1 MSPSPMAWSGAWLE
15 ALVSPAVALDP
26 EGRVLETNEA
36 AARLLRGA
44 TGATEHDDV
53 SGRSF
58 AEMALVAT
66 TREDFADILART
78 AGGERWGGP
87 LRLRQGPGEM
97 VVRARLSP
105 VRKHG
110 SFAGALLSLDNRPEA
125 DPAHLAERL
134 TRLARV
140 AAELQ
145 STDDTKRLTEII
157 ISHLADAAGAT
168 SASLSVVLEDD
179 RLAMLGLRGGSAD
192 AVSRWATY
200 PAEGTPAGEVLQGRE
215 PLFFADRAQLVSR
228 FPTLAGDMSEPGST
242 LVLPLLVGTRGV
254 GVVSLS
260 FPSYRRIESAE
271 LDFYRMMADGC
282 AQALERIRALDKVA
296 EQNAKLRFLAEASA
310 ELTRSLDYEQTLARV
325 AELAVPDFADWCAIS
340 LEQDGVLRT
349 LAVAHRDPAKV
360 ELALDLQQRFP
371 ADPEAPGGAYE
382 VLRTGEPLLVAEIPE
397 ELLLASAQS
406 TEHLELLRRL
416 ELRSGLT
423 VALKAR
429 GRTFGTVTW
438 VNGEGG
444 RRFGPSDVSF
454 GEDLARRAA
463 VAIDN
468 ALLHSELRQIADS
481 LQQAVAPPELPVLDR
496 CDLTAAYASAGRV
509 DVGGDFYDAIALPDG
524 RLALV
529 IGDVMGRG
537 VDAASAMSQVRAA
550 LRAII
555 AVDPDPATVMSR
567 LDLLFERFP
576 TEQLVSL
583 VYAVADPNRDEL
595 EMTSA
600 GHPAP
605 LMRHRDGT
613 LEYLE
618 GARGTILGVELTERR
633 VHRVPFEVGQSVLL
647 FTDGLLERRDED
659 YEQGRN
665 RLVQAAAELPRELT
679 GADLEHLVE
688 IMRDPT
694 RDDDV
699 AVLAV
704 RRTG

>member
-1 MSPSPMAWSGAWLE
+1 MAWSGAWLE

-26 EGRVLETNEA
+26 QGQVLEANDA
-36 AARLLRGA
+36 AGRLLLD
-44 TGATEHDDV
+44 TGDEGV
-53 SGRSF
+53 LGRSF
-58 AEMALVAT
+58 AELALVAT
-66 TREDFADILART
+66 TRDDFVDILART
-78 AGGERWGGP
+78 ATGERWGGP
-87 LRLRQGPGEM
+87 LRLRQGAGEL

-105 VRKHG
+105 VRKNG
-110 SFAGALLSLDNRPEA
+110 AFVGALLSLDNRPEA

-140 AAELQ
+140 AAALQ
-145 STDDTKRLTEII
+145 ATDDVKRLTEII

-168 SASLSVVLEDD
+168 NSSLSVVVEEG
-179 RLAMLGLRGGSAD
+179 RLAMIGLRGGRDGA
-192 AVSRWATY
+192 ASRWASY
-200 PAEGTPAGEVLQGRE
+200 PAEGTPAGEVLTSHE
-215 PLFFADRAQLVSR
+215 PLFFADHAQLVSR
-228 FPTLAGDMSEPGST
+228 FPALADDMVEPGST
-242 LVLPLLVGTRGV
+242 LILPLMVGRRGI

-260 FPSYRRIESAE
+260 FPSYRRIDSAE
-271 LDFYRMMADGC
+271 LDFYTMMADGC
-282 AQALERIRALDKVA
+282 AQALERIRALDTVA

-310 ELTRSLDYEQTLARV
+310 ELTRSLDYEQTLTRV

-360 ELALDLQQRFP
+360 ALALDLQQRYP
-371 ADPEAPGGAYE
+371 SDPEAPGGAYE
-382 VLRTGEPLLVAEIPE
+382 VLRTGEPILVAEIPE
-397 ELLLASAQS
+397 ELLHASAQNE
-406 TEHLELLRRL
+406 EHLELLRAL

-423 VALKAR
+423 VPLKAR
-429 GRTFGTVTW
+429 GRTLGTVTW
-438 VNGEGG
+438 VNGETG
-444 RRFGPSDVSF
+444 RRFGHSDVSF

-481 LQQAVAPPELPVLDR
+481 LQQAVSPPELPILDGW
-496 CDLTAAYASAGRV
+496 DLTAAYASAGRV
-509 DVGGDFYDAIALPDG
+509 DVGGDFYDATELPDG

-537 VDAASAMSQVRAA
+537 VDAAAAMSQVRAA

-555 AVDPDPATVMSR
+555 AVDPDPITVMSR

-583 VYAVADPNRDEL
+583 VYAVADPSRDEL
-595 EMTSA
+595 EITSA

-605 LMRHRDGT
+605 LMRRQDGSS
-613 LEYLE
+613 EYLE
-618 GARGTILGVELTERR
+618 GARGTILGVGLTERR
-633 VHRVPFEVGQSVLL
+633 VTRVPFTVDDTVLL

-659 YEQGRN
+659 YEEGRT
-665 RLVQAAAELPRELT
+665 RLTSRAAALPGQLT
-679 GADLEHLVE
+679 SADLERLVE
-688 IMRDPT
+688 VMRDPT

>member
-1 MSPSPMAWSGAWLE
+1 MAWSEAWLE

-26 EGRVLETNEA
+26 HGHVLGTNDA
-36 AARLLRGA
+36 AARLLLGAEGGDA
-44 TGATEHDDV
+44 TGT
-53 SGRSF
+53 SF
-58 AEMALVAT
+58 ADLALAPSSREGFAAT
-66 TREDFADILART
+66 LART
-78 AGGERWGGP
+78 ATGERWGGP
-87 LRLRQGPGEM
+87 LRLWNGTSEQ

-105 VRKHG
+105 VLKEG
-110 SFAGALLSLDNRPEA
+110 SFVGALLSLDNRPEA

-145 STDDTKRLTEII
+145 SSDDVKRLTDVI

-168 SASLSVVLEDD
+168 SASLSVVVEEG
-179 RLAMLGLRGGSAD
+179 RLAMLGLRGGTAD
-192 AVSRWATY
+192 AGSRWATY
-200 PAEGTPAGEVLQGRE
+200 AADGTPAAEVLQTRE
-215 PLFFADRAQLVSR
+215 PLFFADRASMVER
-228 FPTLAGDMSEPGST
+228 FPSLAEDMTAPGST
-242 LVLPLLVGTRGV
+242 LVLPLLVGHRGA

-260 FPSYRRIESAE
+260 FPSYRRIDSAE
-271 LDFYRMMADGC
+271 LDFYRVMADGC
-282 AQALERIRALDKVA
+282 AQALERIRALDTVA
-296 EQNAKLRFLAEASA
+296 EQNTKLRFLAEASA
-310 ELTRSLDYEQTLARV
+310 ELTRSLDYEQTLTRV

-360 ELALDLQQRFP
+360 AMALDLQQRYP

-397 ELLLASAQS
+397 ELLHASAVNE
-406 TEHLELLRRL
+406 EHLELLRAL

-423 VALKAR
+423 VPLKAR
-429 GRTFGTVTW
+429 GRIFGTVTW
-438 VNGEGG
+438 VNGETG
-444 RRFGPSDVSF
+444 RRFGLSDVSF
-454 GEDLARRAA
+454 GEDLAGRAA

-468 ALLHSELRQIADS
+468 ALVHSELRQIADS
-481 LQQAVAPPELPVLDR
+481 LQQAVSPPELPVLEGW
-496 CDLTAAYASAGRV
+496 DLTAAYSSAGRV
-509 DVGGDFYDAIALPDG
+509 DVGGDFYDAIELPDG

-537 VDAASAMSQVRAA
+537 VDAAAAMSQVRAA

-583 VYAVADPNRDEL
+583 VYAVADPARDEL

-605 LMRHRDGT
+605 LLRRPDGG
-613 LEYLE
+613 LEFLE
-618 GARGTILGVELTERR
+618 GARGTILGVGLPERR
-633 VHRVPFEVGQSVLL
+633 VHRVRFEPGATLLL

-659 YEQGRN
+659 YEEGRQ
-665 RLVQAAAELPRELT
+665 RLLHATGALPERLASDDLT
-679 GADLEHLVE
+679 GLVE
-688 IMRDPT
+688 LMRDPT

-699 AVLAV
+699 AVLTV
-704 RRTG
+704 RRTR